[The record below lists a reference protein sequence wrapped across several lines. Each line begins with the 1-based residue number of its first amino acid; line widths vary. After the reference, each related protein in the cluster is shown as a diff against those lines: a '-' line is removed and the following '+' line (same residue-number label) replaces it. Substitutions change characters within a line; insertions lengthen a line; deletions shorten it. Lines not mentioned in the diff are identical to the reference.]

1 MLFAHIDKNV
11 YYKFV
16 SIDKGMHPFYYHTI
30 NHLASSV
37 SLNFT
42 LCESNFFATSYYLE
56 KISCRVFREAF
67 LQWSA
72 RKWFGLL
79 ERWMYVV
86 YDFIEG
92 TGYLRS
98 LSGVS
103 IWTDDSD
110 EEDCGFTIVL
120 SFIHRHAYP
129 SNYEARVVHVLFF
142 FSLEDYAIILKPKS
156 KRYKGPTGQEKKN
169 YKRPN
174 IPNKKKP

>member
-1 MLFAHIDKNV
+1 M
-11 YYKFV
+11 
-16 SIDKGMHPFYYHTI
+16 
-30 NHLASSV
+30 

-103 IWTDDSD
+103 IWTDDSVVTRKIVD
-110 EEDCGFTIVL
+110 LLVTAYTCVDCV
-120 SFIHRHAYP
+120 
-129 SNYEARVVHVLFF
+129 
-142 FSLEDYAIILKPKS
+142 
-156 KRYKGPTGQEKKN
+156 
-169 YKRPN
+169 
-174 IPNKKKP
+174 